1 MRNAIAILFLFGI
14 PSVSV
19 IADAQPVGMVARV
32 GFLSPNAAPAPGQA
46 APLLDAFRDGLRA
59 LGYVEGQNLVLE
71 RRYAET
77 RPERLPELAADLVR
91 AQVGLIVT
99 AGSQATQ
106 AAKRATA
113 VLPIVMVGVGDPVA
127 AGLVT
132 NLARPGGNVTGL
144 AINTG
149 QEFYS
154 KHLEL
159 LKEIVPKLARV
170 AVVIDPRSPFYA
182 ANRQELDSAGR
193 ALGLILLI
201 HEVREPAD
209 VERAFAEMVGQRVAA
224 VFAVPNPFVYSRR
237 QQILELA
244 ARHRLPGAFGFR
256 EFVDGGG
263 LVYYGTDLPVMWRRA
278 AIFVEK
284 ILKGTKPADLPVEQ
298 PTTFE
303 LIVNLRTA
311 KSLGL
316 AIPPGVLLRAD
327 RVIE

>member
-1 MRNAIAILFLFGI
+1 MRNAIAAVLLFVI
-14 PSVSV
+14 PLVPV
-19 IADAQPVGMVARV
+19 IADAQAVGKVARV
-32 GFLSPNAAPAPGQA
+32 GFLAPSAAPAPGQA
-46 APLLDAFRDGLRA
+46 SPLLDAFRDGLRA

-71 RRYAET
+71 RRYADT

-91 AQVGLIVT
+91 VQVNLIVT

-113 VLPIVMVGVGDPVA
+113 TLPIVMVGVGDPVA

-132 NLARPGGNVTGL
+132 NLARPEGNVTGL

-149 QEFYS
+149 QEIYS

-170 AVVIDPRSPFYA
+170 AVVIDPRSPYYA
-182 ANRQELDSAGR
+182 VNRQELDSAGR
-193 ALGLILLI
+193 ALGLTLLV

-263 LVYYGTDLPVMWRRA
+263 LVYYGIDLPTMWRRA
-278 AIFVEK
+278 AVFVEK
-284 ILKGTKPADLPVEQ
+284 ILRGTRPAELPVEQ